1 MPYRRAWVPGRRRA
15 AGALLSVLVLAVLVA
30 GCSGRGRGPAPGPS
44 AAGAHGSGAV
54 LPPPAE
60 PSRTVESTA
69 AGDAVGWAGRATAA
83 SPWTTAAE
91 GFTGDLL
98 TGAMGAAFQAAAAES
113 GTPAAVLVAVG
124 YAQSRL
130 NHHGG
135 LPSAAGGYGVM
146 HLLSHPGGGPLEQ
159 AARLLGLPPSQ
170 LIASPEANIRGAAA
184 LLAAAARDAHGQL
197 PADLADWYPAVAAL
211 PGGGDWVARDFA
223 DQVYQ
228 LLNDG
233 LDLTL
238 PTGEHIHLEPRA
250 VTPNR
255 GPLESVE
262 PTGGPDYSFAHWVPA
277 HPGNIDPH
285 DRPGDGN
292 PIEYIVIHVG
302 QGSYNSIIR
311 WFQNPASEVSAHYVV
326 RSYDGQVTQM
336 VHERDVAWH
345 AGNSHVNH
353 RSIGIEHE
361 GWVSDCAWFTDP
373 MYRSTAQLVRYL
385 AEKYAIPRTRERII
399 GHNEVPGATHTDPG
413 PCWDWDYF
421 MSLVSDSVSVLVDD
435 GTPGRFH
442 AGGNWGFS
450 AWNAQRF
457 GDAYR
462 FTVGRPDQDSAFYK
476 IPVPLDG
483 DYDLYAWFP
492 GHPLYNGRTRVVV
505 WQADEEG
512 PGLRAVPAYLDQREG
527 GGWVLVGR
535 FPLRAGDDWI
545 VQITRATD
553 SPGYI
558 IADAVMIVLQNPR

>member
-1 MPYRRAWVPGRRRA
+1 MPDGRSRVPGRRRA
-15 AGALLSVLVLAVLVA
+15 AGAWLSVLVLAVLVA
-30 GCSGRGRGPAPGPS
+30 GCSGRSRETAPGP
-44 AAGAHGSGAV
+44 AA
-54 LPPPAE
+54 
-60 PSRTVESTA
+60 A
-69 AGDAVGWAGRATAA
+69 AAVGWAGGATAA
-83 SPWTTAAE
+83 SPGASAAE

-98 TGAMGAAFQAAAAES
+98 AGALGTAFQAAAAES
-113 GTPAAVLVAVG
+113 GVPTAVLVAVG

-130 NHHGG
+130 NHHEG
-135 LPSAAGGYGVM
+135 LPSAAGSYGIM

-159 AARLLGLPPSQ
+159 AAQLLGLPPSR
-170 LIASPEANIRGAAA
+170 LIASPAANIRGAAA
-184 LLAAAARDAHGQL
+184 LLATAARDAHGQL
-197 PADLADWYPAVAAL
+197 PSDLADWYPAVAAL
-211 PGGGDWVARDFA
+211 SGGGPGGGPGGGDWVARDFA

-255 GPLESVE
+255 GPLESVA
-262 PTGGPDYSFAHWVPA
+262 PTGGPDYSFAYWVPA
-277 HPGNIDPH
+277 HPDNLDPH

-311 WFQNPASEVSAHYVV
+311 WFQIPASEVSAHYVV

-361 GWVSDCAWFTDP
+361 GWVNDCAWFTDP

-421 MSLVSDSVSVLVDD
+421 MSLVNDSVSVLVDD
-435 GTPGRFH
+435 ETPGRFH
-442 AGGNWGFS
+442 ASGNWDLS

-457 GDAYR
+457 GDAYH

-492 GHPLYNGRTRVVV
+492 GHPLYSSRTRVVV

-512 PGLRAVPAYLDQREG
+512 PGLRAVPVYLDQREG
-527 GGWVLVGR
+527 GGWALVGR

-545 VQITRATD
+545 VQISRATD
-553 SPGYI
+553 SPGFI
-558 IADAVMIVLQNPR
+558 IADAVMIVLRNPR